1 MIILNGHLLDA
12 ARVLFN
18 LLNIACFFF
27 TYLLNATV
35 RLYNI
40 STFATL
46 INNFTWHLIGFS
58 LLAAFSPSNKTRK
71 AFIVV
76 RA

>member
-1 MIILNGHLLDA
+1 MIILNGHLLDT

-18 LLNIACFFF
+18 LLNIACFF
-27 TYLLNATV
+27 YLLNATV
-35 RLYNI
+35 RLHNI

-71 AFIVV
+71 AFVAV